1 MDKGWKT
8 GVMSAIAAFGVSVFF
23 GILGGVGFGTL
34 LARALAGAAVFAG
47 LGYGASMIVRRFLP
61 ELFSSASTTSDGG
74 VDILLPDVNPHGS
87 GALEPGA
94 PGPGVLSADEGEEEF
109 FLKEVPGPL
118 EPVDEPVEEAADL
131 PLSEDVT
138 GRRAADPP
146 KSSRARTAEPEDE
159 GPEPLQELETLPD
172 VGALETAFSPA
183 PREAATGA
191 ELSGDPGD
199 KDRGKDPVLLAKVVQ
214 TLLRKEKEG

>member
-1 MDKGWKT
+1 MERNSKIYVAGHT
-8 GVMSAIAAFGVSVFF
+8 GLVGSAITRCLKEAGYNNLIFR
-23 GILGGVGFGTL
+23 TL
-34 LARALAGAAVFAG
+34 N
-47 LGYGASMIVRRFLP
+47 
-61 ELFSSASTTSDGG
+61 ELDLTCQQ
-74 VDILLPDVNPHGS
+74 DV
-87 GALEPGA
+87 
-94 PGPGVLSADEGEEEF
+94 EEF
-109 FLKEVPGPL
+109 FLKEAPGPL
-118 EPVDEPVEEAADL
+118 EPVDEPVEEAEDL